1 MPRPSAPDPVAVHRA
16 WLGLLQPDGIVA
28 STAALV
34 DAGLAPD
41 PLAYGERDRL
51 RALCG
56 LAPVADAHRPARDP
70 ASASELSRGHTR
82 SSRRRCDTVSCR

>member
-34 DAGLAPD
+34 DAGLTPD
-41 PLAYGERDRL
+41 PLYYG
-51 RALCG
+51 
-56 LAPVADAHRPARDP
+56 
-70 ASASELSRGHTR
+70 
-82 SSRRRCDTVSCR
+82 